1 MKKSKI
7 LKNQEPIS
15 KSIWRFKQST
25 DGDDCPNKVRW
36 EDVTLGGL
44 VAREPASSLAKS
56 SSRSSVLS
64 DPLLLPRFLLTLSL
78 SLLVSIGVS
87 DKPGFFSWT
96 QQATRLEREA
106 NEHRRYITRRPQ
118 IPSGPLNEPNH
129 ESSGTTTD
137 LWPTTQ
143 IRWRERE
150 REREREDDAV
160 SSLLLVSAFEHP
172 ERPRA
177 TVSKGPWKRHRRT
190 NWYLW
195 VTLTRQALLYHRRS
209 VLASNLTF
217 TSVSMCRL
225 SEDLWLF
232 GSCNGSVEFV
242 GECFEI
248 W

>member
-44 VAREPASSLAKS
+44 VARESASSLAKS

-150 REREREDDAV
+150 REREREKMTQWVLYSWYRLLNTQRDRGPLYQKDRENVTAGLTDIYE
-160 SSLLLVSAFEHP
+160 SLLRDKLSCTIVDRVWPQIWLLRQF
-172 ERPRA
+172 RC
-177 TVSKGPWKRHRRT
+177 VGFRRIFDCLGVVMGV
-190 NWYLW
+190 W
-195 VTLTRQALLYHRRS
+195 
-209 VLASNLTF
+209 NL
-217 TSVSMCRL
+217 
-225 SEDLWLF
+225 
-232 GSCNGSVEFV
+232 
-242 GECFEI
+242 
-248 W
+248 